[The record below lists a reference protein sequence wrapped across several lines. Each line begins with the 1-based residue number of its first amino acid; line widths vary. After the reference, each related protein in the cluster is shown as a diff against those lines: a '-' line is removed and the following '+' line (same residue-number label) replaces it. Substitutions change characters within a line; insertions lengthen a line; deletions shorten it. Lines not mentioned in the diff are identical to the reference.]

1 MKEEILKINDLLN
14 KIESLITKITVTI
27 QNEEKN
33 NGKKWNC

>member
-33 NGKKWNC
+33 NGKK